1 MFRTYLYLDRP
12 CYSSKNIPTMP
23 QEIRAMP
30 NSVIH
35 YDHAKTHNSQ
45 HYHQGKQIITFRI
58 SAKTRQFKF
67 QISNFTAN
75 TGVINGSFPK
85 MELGFVPGTNIPAVF
100 LNSKTSDTYV
110 L

>member
-1 MFRTYLYLDRP
+1 M
-12 CYSSKNIPTMP
+12 NIT
-23 QEIRAMP
+23 I
-30 NSVIH
+30 NVN
-35 YDHAKTHNSQ
+35 K
-45 HYHQGKQIITFRI
+45 IITLRI
-58 SAKTRQFKF
+58 SAKANFK
-67 QISNFTAN
+67 IEIFTAN

>member
-1 MFRTYLYLDRP
+1 MSRTVKKQAALTMTHYLDQRRIKKF
-12 CYSSKNIPTMP
+12 YIMTM
-23 QEIRAMP
+23 Q
-30 NSVIH
+30 
-35 YDHAKTHNSQ
+35 KTNNSQ
-45 HYHQGKQIITFRI
+45 HYHHGKQIITLRI
-58 SAKTRQFKF
+58 SAKTRQNKF
-67 QISNFTAN
+67 QNSNFTAN